1 MAKYL
6 SVFGLFLWLMA
17 TLVNQVE
24 YNWLKK
30 QTGVTS
36 KYINEMWGQ
45 YFEAQNVEDEVD
57 WLKKTINAL
66 GETPQA
72 TRFVS
77 RLWVQLLTKKG
88 YRVSK
93 LINEN
98 RDTYFRRT

>member
-1 MAKYL
+1 
-6 SVFGLFLWLMA
+6 MA